1 MIPNMFTCVFHQ
13 SMYSQLFSDF
23 AQGVTS
29 ISELFQTDSNMPM
42 HVWTVQTFS
51 RHSYVFAIFVQ
62 TCHYMSKN
70 VQTPPNMFTTLRFCL
85 ILLWTCP
92 HFPTFTNNYK
102 PFKHVQFSE
111 YSKSWFKHLQIILIK
126 SKLFR
131 CIPAHGQT
139 FQKVSKHFYTVPVI
153 SKLV

>member
-13 SMYSQLFSDF
+13 SMASQLFSNF

-70 VQTPPNMFTTLRFCL
+70 VQTPPNMFTTLQFCL

-92 HFPTFTNNYK
+92 HFPTFTNNYR
-102 PFKHVQFSE
+102 PFKHVQFSK
-111 YSKSWFKHLQIILIK
+111 YSESCFKHLRMFWIK
-126 SKLFR
+126 SKLYR

-153 SKLV
+153 SKPV